1 MPSDQ
6 NRLRLD
12 RDLIRGM
19 SKHGDISFSTAN
31 KKSWKCLSMNYLVAS
46 SQGQL
51 KMAEDLSD
59 AASPTEQS
67 FRRPMGRKLILYWGM
82 GFFSSCACL
91 CVCVWDFLASIP

>member
-1 MPSDQ
+1 
-6 NRLRLD
+6 
-12 RDLIRGM
+12 
-19 SKHGDISFSTAN
+19 
-31 KKSWKCLSMNYLVAS
+31 MNYLVAS

-91 CVCVWDFLASIP
+91 CVGLSCLDSLAFSPPHSSFEVFVRDLCLKERKRLLVG